1 MRPVVRGDRGKEVV
15 DIQTRLRAL
24 GYFLGREG
32 ADGHFGANT
41 ERAIREFQQKRLLLM
56 DGVVGENTWTEL
68 VEAGYAEG
76 ERLLYLRVPF
86 MRGDDVLQ
94 LQRRLNE
101 LGFDSGP
108 EDGIFGPVTENALTE
123 FQRNVGA
130 AASGNDTVSITHS
143 QGGSTA
149 FARTWTVVDNGNWAG
164 GAVRVVT
171 VTVTWGARS
180 VVLRSLL
187 S

>member
-1 MRPVVRGDRGKEVV
+1 MIQEKMMSGSRKERGFTLLEVV
-15 DIQTRLRAL
+15 MAMFILAVALMAMAKMQTRSIEAAEYGGRMSIALRLA
-24 GYFLGREG
+24 
-32 ADGHFGANT
+32 
-41 ERAIREFQQKRLLLM
+41 Q
-56 DGVVGENTWTEL
+56 
-68 VEAGYAEG
+68 
-76 ERLLYLRVPF
+76 
-86 MRGDDVLQ
+86 DVI
-94 LQRRLNE
+94 E
-101 LGFDSGP
+101 
-108 EDGIFGPVTENALTE
+108 E